1 MLSPE
6 ALRALLNT
14 LAEPVVA
21 VDARGALVEMN
32 RAAEQAL
39 GVTFSQ
45 VAGRSLDEVPA
56 LHAHFEDVAPGTI
69 LPQADGS
76 RWLVLPPRVA
86 EPPTLASERVKR
98 AIHSLKTP
106 LSVAKSAL
114 DLLEDTDTPPE
125 MRPTLI
131 ARAQEN
137 LEHMR
142 AMIDKLLYAAWL
154 ESGEALDRASVNLDA
169 LVRRQVADLALEAR
183 AQGVTLRLA
192 LDGACAVSGDA
203 AQLEEAIG
211 NLISNAIK
219 YSTPGGEVR
228 VAVEPGPG
236 TVEVRVEDEGIGIA
250 PEHLPHLFEQF
261 YRVQTPET
269 RKIKGSGLGLSI
281 AKTIVERHGG
291 ALRVE
296 SAPHAGSA
304 FTLILPVETSEK
316 RRSSSETRGV

>member
-21 VDARGALVEMN
+21 VDERGALVEMN

-45 VAGRSLDEVPA
+45 VAGRLLDEVPA
-56 LHAHFEDVAPGTI
+56 LHEHFKEDAPGTI
-69 LPQADGS
+69 IPQADGS
-76 RWLVLPPRVA
+76 RWLVLPACVA

-114 DLLEDTDTPPE
+114 DLLEDADTPPE

-131 ARAQEN
+131 PRAQDN
-137 LEHMR
+137 LEQMR

-154 ESGEALDRASVNLDA
+154 ESAEAFDRAPVDLGA
-169 LVRRQVADLALEAR
+169 LVRRQVADLELEAR
-183 AQGVTLRLA
+183 AQGITLRLA

-203 AQLEEAIG
+203 AQLGEAIG

-219 YSTPGGEVR
+219 YSRPGSEVVIAVERAQEMAAVR
-228 VAVEPGPG
+228 VK
-236 TVEVRVEDEGIGIA
+236 DEGIGIA

-269 RKIKGSGLGLSI
+269 RKIKGSGLGLAI
-281 AKTIVERHGG
+281 AKTIAERHGG
-291 ALRVE
+291 ALRVA
-296 SAPHAGSA
+296 SAPHAGST
-304 FTLILPVETSEK
+304 FTLILPLETSEGL
-316 RRSSSETRGV
+316 RSSSETRGV